1 MEAREALFKYE
12 VRSDLRGHMEATMAL
27 EASKMA
33 VPSNIYIDARVIKV
47 AFIKS
52 DVKFDLQ
59 GHWGCLEA
67 AMTSEVTKMAVPGNM
82 HIDARVIE
90 VACIKYDVKCDL

>member
-1 MEAREALFKYE
+1 MEAA
-12 VRSDLRGHMEATMAL
+12 MAS
-27 EASKMA
+27 EASTMT
-33 VPSNIYIDARVIKV
+33 VQGNIHIDTRVIKV
-47 AFIKS
+47 AFIKY

-67 AMTSEVTKMAVPGNM
+67 AMTSEVTKTAVPGNM

-90 VACIKYDVKCDL
+90 VAFIKYDVKCDL

>member
-1 MEAREALFKYE
+1 MIFGFFLPSGFSERQPYRGWRSTGTWVIEATEFKSE
-12 VRSDLRGHMEATMAL
+12 VRSDLGGHMEAAMAS

-33 VPSNIYIDARVIKV
+33 VPGNIHIDARVIKV

-59 GHWGCLEA
+59 GH
-67 AMTSEVTKMAVPGNM
+67 
-82 HIDARVIE
+82 
-90 VACIKYDVKCDL
+90 